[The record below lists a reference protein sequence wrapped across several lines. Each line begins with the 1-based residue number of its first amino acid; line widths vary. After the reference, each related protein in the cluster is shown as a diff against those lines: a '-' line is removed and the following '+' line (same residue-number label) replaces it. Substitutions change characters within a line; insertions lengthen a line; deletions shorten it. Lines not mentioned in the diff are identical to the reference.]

1 MRGLSEVTEQRLL
14 TAAVQNMKK
23 TASLCRGSTSDFFA
37 LFLCF
42 NKKQSLSLLQ
52 MGFVSGMDAL
62 KRVRRKLYISIL
74 FVRIDDFAFGCAK
87 LCNE

>member
-1 MRGLSEVTEQRLL
+1 MRGLSKVTEQCLL
-14 TAAVQNMKK
+14 TAGVQNMKK

-74 FVRIDDFAFGCAK
+74 SVRIEDFAFGCAK

>member
-1 MRGLSEVTEQRLL
+1 MRGLSKVTEQCLL

-23 TASLCRGSTSDFFA
+23 TVSLCRGSTSDFFA

-74 FVRIDDFAFGCAK
+74 SVRIDDFAFGCAK